1 VTLLLDSLLLPFPVS
16 VDEELRQVTLR
27 IMLSMSGRFL
37 PPQAEDEDEEAA
49 ETEQDAD
56 DDAVCC
62 SIRPTMTGRAH
73 RRPRR
78 SPNPQAAAGGRKD
91 RGESARED
99 EAARHSC

>member
-1 VTLLLDSLLLPFPVS
+1 
-16 VDEELRQVTLR
+16 
-27 IMLSMSGRFL
+27 MLSMSGRFL

-99 EAARHSC
+99 EAARHTGREREEGRGISFAFLCGGLTSAAVA